1 MAKEAHNSS
10 VIKDPVGIGYICPV
24 SGAIGRLP
32 LGAIRDTTMHHH
44 FACISLHQEV
54 FLRLI
59 WEITKEIAESYT
71 SKDTLDS
78 LSLIVLDICIAL
90 GYY

>member
-1 MAKEAHNSS
+1 MAKVAYNSS
-10 VIKDPVGIGYICPV
+10 VIKDPMGIGYICPV
-24 SGAIGRLP
+24 SGSISRLA
-32 LGAIRDTTMHHH
+32 LGAIKDAVHHH
-44 FACISLHQEV
+44 FMCISLHQEV

-78 LSLIVLDICIAL
+78 LPLIVLDICIAL

>member
-1 MAKEAHNSS
+1 MPSFWCHQQA
-10 VIKDPVGIGYICPV
+10 G
-24 SGAIGRLP
+24 
-32 LGAIRDTTMHHH
+32 LG
-44 FACISLHQEV
+44 ISLHQEV

-78 LSLIVLDICIAL
+78 LPLIVLDICIAL